1 MRAFVAVFMT
11 LNVGVTYSLML
22 VGGPG
27 GMNMSAK
34 TGDIRAAMHK
44 TVTTIIIFD
53 LIVIFSFSLEAEW
66 ALG

>member
-1 MRAFVAVFMT
+1 MRVFVTALMT

-34 TGDIRAAMHK
+34 TGDISAPMHK
-44 TVTTIIIFD
+44 TVTIAINFLFIA
-53 LIVIFSFSLEAEW
+53 IFSFSLEAE
-66 ALG
+66 